1 MEGVDDVDKSAS
13 FGLAHPR
20 RSTSSLGDSWAPRVV
35 VLRATQK
42 VLRSLPVSGA
52 ANDASTSALGDWYV
66 NRIVID
72 RQPLLLLLSSK
83 SLLAILEPARNLK
96 ELPVRLSA
104 LVEGRLRQLPV
115 SSHIISC
122 EITATRDVSVGT
134 TIDRSVVGQMV
145 DFAKALTFYLP
156 ENWWGAPDLREAEA
170 RFAETPCR
178 CSGADKDVIW
188 PERKAIQLLETTWPS
203 SPRKH

>member
-1 MEGVDDVDKSAS
+1 
-13 FGLAHPR
+13 
-20 RSTSSLGDSWAPRVV
+20 VV
-35 VLRATQK
+35 FLRATQK
-42 VLRSLPVSGA
+42 VLRLLPTSGSA
-52 ANDASTSALGDWYV
+52 EQESTSALGDWYV

-83 SLLAILEPARNLK
+83 SLLAILEPARDLK
-96 ELPVRLSA
+96 KLPLRLPT
-104 LVEGRLRQLPV
+104 LVEERLARLPI
-115 SSHIISC
+115 SRHIISC
-122 EITATRDVSVGT
+122 EVAAIREVVVGK

-156 ENWWGAPDLREAEA
+156 ESGWGTSDLREAEA

-188 PERKAIQLLETTWPS
+188 PERKAIELLETTWPS
-203 SPRKH
+203 NSRKH